1 MCVCVCVCVIF
12 QKNWGAIALALSAN
26 VAPPL
31 IISVI
36 LVLIK

>member
-1 MCVCVCVCVIF
+1 MCVCVLF
-12 QKNWGAIALALSAN
+12 FKKNWGAIALALSPN